1 MRVKLSVAAAC
12 VWLALA
18 LYPVLLSGKVA
29 LLALAAL
36 SLPAFAGALV
46 APATI
51 AGVLSAAVLAVEY
64 AAALL
69 ASPIDVDYAAPA
81 VAVAW
86 FLLLE
91 LLDQA
96 ALIAGDG
103 EVEPRIRWGRMV
115 EVLLFVFVGGGAA
128 LFVFALSV
136 IVRGSG
142 AVGAAVATAFGLLAL
157 ALPIRL
163 ASTGRGGVE
172 PD

>member
-1 MRVKLSVAAAC
+1 MRVKLSVAAAL

-18 LYPVLLSGKVA
+18 LYPVLLSGKAA
-29 LLALAAL
+29 LLVPAAL
-36 SLPAFAGALV
+36 SLPLLV
-46 APATI
+46 AALIAPGTI

-96 ALIAGDG
+96 ALSAVNGAI
-103 EVEPRIRWGRMV
+103 EPRIRWRRMV
-115 EVLLFVFVGGGAA
+115 EVLLFVSVGGGAA
-128 LFVFALSV
+128 LFVFALGV

-142 AVGAAVATAFGLLAL
+142 AVGAALATAFGLLAL
-157 ALPIRL
+157 ALPVRL
-163 ASTGRGGVE
+163 ASTGRDGR
-172 PD
+172 

>member
-1 MRVKLSVAAAC
+1 MRIKLSVGAAF

-18 LYPVLLSGKVA
+18 LYPVLLSGKVV

-36 SLPAFAGALV
+36 SLPVFAGALV
-46 APATI
+46 APTTI
-51 AGVLSAAVLAVEY
+51 AGVLTATVLAVEY

-91 LLDQA
+91 LLDQT
-96 ALIAGDG
+96 ALIAEDG

-115 EVLLFVFVGGGAA
+115 EVLLFVVIGGGAA

-136 IVRGSG
+136 IVHGSG
-142 AVGAAVATAFGLLAL
+142 VVGATVATVFGLAAL
-157 ALPIRL
+157 ALPVRL
-163 ASTGRGGVE
+163 ASIGRGGR
-172 PD
+172 